1 MKQYASYC
9 SIKNNVHMLKKE
21 HHTDTILE
29 PWYVFCMYVRV
40 CVYISNINCSYH
52 WLVGLWVVKISFL
65 LCP

>member
-29 PWYVFCMYVRV
+29 PRYVCMYVRV
-40 CVYISNINCSYH
+40 CVYIYQIST
-52 WLVGLWVVKISFL
+52 VVIIGW
-65 LCP
+65 